1 MAESGGEGKKR
12 KRRAS
17 SKVRRELDYD
27 ILPNLVGYQIRR
39 AQLAVFQDFMEAM
52 SAHSIT
58 PGQFGVLVLI
68 DANQGLNQSQL
79 GEAMGVDRST
89 MVAVIDKL
97 ENAGYVLRQT
107 APNDRRSYALKLSKA
122 GVTLLSQL
130 RPAVL
135 NHERNLTASLSGDEQ
150 RQLIDSLKRIAD
162 SKQ

>member
-1 MAESGGEGKKR
+1 MSESGGEGKKR

-27 ILPNLVGYQIRR
+27 ILPGLVGYQMRR
-39 AQLAVFQDFMEAM
+39 AQLAVFQDFMETVGARN
-52 SAHSIT
+52 IT

-68 DANQGLNQSQL
+68 DANPGLNQSQL

-107 APNDRRSYALKLSKA
+107 APNDRRSYALELSKA

-130 RPAVL
+130 RPDIIA
-135 NHERNLTASLSGDEQ
+135 HERNMTGPLSGDEK
-150 RQLIDSLKRIAD
+150 RQLIDYLERIAD
-162 SKQ
+162 SKP